1 MSNKLEFIGQSE
13 IDTIEA
19 LWRQGLPRCDIAD
32 AVGLRTRQ
40 LESLKA
46 KGLIN
51 VPKRQGK
58 NGGCQGRPPSP
69 SEIKR
74 ACAEVQAW
82 WTPEE
87 EQLRRSGSGT
97 VTTESG
103 LRTQG
108 ERYGRTA
115 YERTRLHPLKGRL
128 T

>member
-1 MSNKLEFIGQSE
+1 MSNKLEFIGQPE

-40 LESLKA
+40 LESLKH
-46 KGLIN
+46 KGMID
-51 VPKRQGK
+51 VPPRQGK
-58 NGGCQGRPPSP
+58 NGGCQGRPLSP

-74 ACAEVQAW
+74 ACAEVQQS

-103 LRTQG
+103 LRSQG
-108 ERYGRTA
+108 ERYGKLH
-115 YERTRLHPLKGRL
+115 YETSKLHPLKGR
-128 T
+128 TT